1 MSHTVVQASH
11 QFCFV
16 IFSLCL
22 KVGFPLSL
30 FLSQTWDM
38 QFLIIWSFWI
48 MDTEKFSVCLKI
60 IYFCKNM
67 HHHWLWRFDL
77 SRWLQ
82 SMNQL
87 HQQCAKSMSQLL
99 LRQRGGLS
107 AITWGAVQL
116 NTQIILFVLQLGWF
130 LQPLQVHCIATVYW
144 LLEIPLLQYALQ
156 HTPVLVRALQ
166 ILFLGSLSQ
175 NIC

>member
-1 MSHTVVQASH
+1 MHVWHCCSSKSSIL
-11 QFCFV
+11 FCDF
-16 IFSLCL
+16 FSLL
-22 KVGFPLSL
+22 EGTPFL
-30 FLSQTWDM
+30 FLFFRVRSEICSSS
-38 QFLIIWSFWI
+38 LYGLWI
-48 MDTEKFSVCLKI
+48 MDTEKFSVLSKI

-130 LQPLQVHCIATVYW
+130 LQPLQVHCIATVYQ
-144 LLEIPLLQYALQ
+144 LLDIPLL
-156 HTPVLVRALQ
+156 
-166 ILFLGSLSQ
+166 
-175 NIC
+175 